1 MMKRMEHTYMN
12 DKPDF
17 LVRWDAARGS
27 KEAEAMLAAEFEDAE
42 ERRVFLDIV
51 ESDLNRAM
59 FEFLIND
66 SIRFEDW
73 DILRGAEL
81 IFATREFAP
90 DFKLA
95 GYEIDFLDNIVVTPG
110 AKDWVPDIPNG
121 AWALE
126 LIEPYI
132 GYYVHRSTEAGIVAG
147 RDAITTAFAIRDI
160 DILGRLRET
169 RSGKDILPE
178 DYSEIW
184 QELVTTAD
192 PARNIAAARRKAMR
206 HWRDAEGVHFH
217 DTSELP
223 PAAEYFDFDDDESF
237 DAARKIYPQLS
248 YHQHYIETL
257 RQTHRMREPVA
268 VRPLRDSVSW

>member
-1 MMKRMEHTYMN
+1 MN
-12 DKPDF
+12 DKSDF

-27 KEAEAMLAAEFEDAE
+27 KEAETMLEAEFEDPD

-73 DILRGAEL
+73 DILHGAGL
-81 IFATREFAP
+81 IFATRQFAS

-95 GYEIDFLDNIVVTPG
+95 GSEIDFLDNIVVTPG
-110 AKDWVPDIPNG
+110 AMDWVPDIPNG
-121 AWALE
+121 AWAFA

-132 GYYVHRSTEAGIVAG
+132 GHYVHRSTEVGIVAG

-169 RSGKDILPE
+169 RSGRDILPE
-178 DYSEIW
+178 NYSDIW
-184 QELVTTAD
+184 QELVATAD
-192 PARNIAAARRKAMR
+192 PARNIPAARRKAMR
-206 HWRDAEGVHFH
+206 HWRDAEGV
-217 DTSELP
+217 
-223 PAAEYFDFDDDESF
+223 YF
-237 DAARKIYPQLS
+237 
-248 YHQHYIETL
+248 
-257 RQTHRMREPVA
+257 
-268 VRPLRDSVSW
+268 